1 MACGECV
8 IPPLGYPGCYPPAI
22 PTDVGRRIVRVSVPG
37 LQGPPGETGALG
49 YSTRTCASLGAL
61 SAAVEK
67 SGIALDTL
75 TEEGSYVV
83 TGATGLPADF
93 TADPVFVTVTKAGT
107 ATVQMVGGVQGAE
120 YKLFARTAADGAY
133 GEFAQIGAKTD
144 LTDYAKKSEVATQIS
159 EAVNPVKTTAE
170 AAQAKANENAGKIT
184 ALGATVGEHTTKLTS
199 LESQVQTN
207 TAAIQK
213 NAGDITT
220 INVTLEELQ
229 ATDIVLSGD
238 FSDPH
243 KQLVNLVDNTNF
255 QISGSNIQNGSSSYN
270 KNSGTSYGYI
280 KLTTKEQCTLSV
292 TGYVSSESNSDFGG
306 VYVGSKIYKPT
317 QSQAKNGTADST
329 GTYLIRQS
337 GSNSSKEY
345 TMTLTANTTYYLNFF
360 YVKDSSS
367 NSNSDQ
373 IFVSKIQ
380 YRAVV

>member
-1 MACGECV
+1 MAE
-8 IPPLGYPGCYPPAI
+8 ISKSLES
-22 PTDVGRRIVRVSVPG
+22 RVSEFAARTGQEIKKVRG
-37 LQGPPGETGALG
+37 EIATSNTAAEALTQRVAANEGAITALQGEVAKKVEIDDAQASGTKAYSSQKVEAKITAAKQSVKDDLLGGAGEAYDTLKELADALVTNKDAISALQQIAQG
-49 YSTRTCASLGAL
+49 HVQFDKAQSLNDEQKKQARANIGAL

-93 TADPVFVTVTKAGT
+93 TSDPVFVTVTKAGT

-159 EAVNPVKTTAE
+159 EAVNPVKATAE

-184 ALGATVGEHTTKLTS
+184 ALEATVGEHTTKLTS

-220 INVTLEELQ
+220 INANIGTKQ
-229 ATDIVLSGD
+229 D
-238 FSDPH
+238 FVAAFEAA
-243 KQLVNLVDNTNF
+243 L
-255 QISGSNIQNGSSSYN
+255 
-270 KNSGTSYGYI
+270 
-280 KLTTKEQCTLSV
+280 
-292 TGYVSSESNSDFGG
+292 
-306 VYVGSKIYKPT
+306 
-317 QSQAKNGTADST
+317 A
-329 GTYLIRQS
+329 
-337 GSNSSKEY
+337 
-345 TMTLTANTTYYLNFF
+345 
-360 YVKDSSS
+360 
-367 NSNSDQ
+367 
-373 IFVSKIQ
+373 
-380 YRAVV
+380 

>member
-1 MACGECV
+1 MAE
-8 IPPLGYPGCYPPAI
+8 ISKSLES
-22 PTDVGRRIVRVSVPG
+22 RVSEFAARTGQEIKKVRG
-37 LQGPPGETGALG
+37 EIATGNTAAEALTRRVAANEGAITNLKSEVAKKVEIDDAQASATKTYSSQKVDSQITAAKQAVKNDLLGGAGEAYDTLKELADALVTNKDAITALQQIAQGHVQFGA
-49 YSTRTCASLGAL
+49 AQSLNDEQKKQARANIGAL

-184 ALGATVGEHTTKLTS
+184 ALEVTVGEHTTKLTS

-207 TAAIQK
+207 TAATQK

-220 INVTLEELQ
+220 INANIGTKQ
-229 ATDIVLSGD
+229 D
-238 FSDPH
+238 FVAAFEAA
-243 KQLVNLVDNTNF
+243 L
-255 QISGSNIQNGSSSYN
+255 
-270 KNSGTSYGYI
+270 
-280 KLTTKEQCTLSV
+280 
-292 TGYVSSESNSDFGG
+292 
-306 VYVGSKIYKPT
+306 
-317 QSQAKNGTADST
+317 A
-329 GTYLIRQS
+329 
-337 GSNSSKEY
+337 
-345 TMTLTANTTYYLNFF
+345 
-360 YVKDSSS
+360 
-367 NSNSDQ
+367 
-373 IFVSKIQ
+373 
-380 YRAVV
+380 

>member
-1 MACGECV
+1 MAE
-8 IPPLGYPGCYPPAI
+8 ISKSLES
-22 PTDVGRRIVRVSVPG
+22 RVSEFAARTGQEIKKVRG
-37 LQGPPGETGALG
+37 EIATSNTAAEALTQRVAANEGAITNLQSEVAKKVEIDDAQASATKTYSSQKVDSQITAAKQAVKDDLLGGAGEAYDTLKELADALVTNKDAITALQQIAQG
-49 YSTRTCASLGAL
+49 HVQFDKAQSLNDEQKKQARANIGAL

-159 EAVNPVKTTAE
+159 EAVNPVKATAE

-184 ALGATVGEHTTKLTS
+184 ALEATVGEHTTKLTS

-220 INVTLEELQ
+220 INANIGTKQ
-229 ATDIVLSGD
+229 D
-238 FSDPH
+238 FVAAFEAA
-243 KQLVNLVDNTNF
+243 L
-255 QISGSNIQNGSSSYN
+255 
-270 KNSGTSYGYI
+270 
-280 KLTTKEQCTLSV
+280 
-292 TGYVSSESNSDFGG
+292 
-306 VYVGSKIYKPT
+306 
-317 QSQAKNGTADST
+317 A
-329 GTYLIRQS
+329 
-337 GSNSSKEY
+337 
-345 TMTLTANTTYYLNFF
+345 
-360 YVKDSSS
+360 
-367 NSNSDQ
+367 
-373 IFVSKIQ
+373 
-380 YRAVV
+380 

>member
-1 MACGECV
+1 MAE
-8 IPPLGYPGCYPPAI
+8 ISKSLES
-22 PTDVGRRIVRVSVPG
+22 RVSEFAARTGQEIKKVRG
-37 LQGPPGETGALG
+37 EIATSNTAAEALTQRVAANEGAITNLQSEVAQKVEIDDAQASATKTYSSQKVDSQITAAKQSVKNDLLGGAGEAYDTLKELADALVTNKDAITALQQIAQG
-49 YSTRTCASLGAL
+49 HVQFDKAQSLNDEQKKQARANIGAL

-93 TADPVFVTVTKAGT
+93 TSDPVFVTVTKAGT

-159 EAVNPVKTTAE
+159 EAVNPVRATAE

-184 ALGATVGEHTTKLTS
+184 ALEATVGEHTTKLTS

-220 INVTLEELQ
+220 INANIGTKQ
-229 ATDIVLSGD
+229 D
-238 FSDPH
+238 FVAAFEAA
-243 KQLVNLVDNTNF
+243 L
-255 QISGSNIQNGSSSYN
+255 
-270 KNSGTSYGYI
+270 
-280 KLTTKEQCTLSV
+280 
-292 TGYVSSESNSDFGG
+292 
-306 VYVGSKIYKPT
+306 
-317 QSQAKNGTADST
+317 A
-329 GTYLIRQS
+329 
-337 GSNSSKEY
+337 
-345 TMTLTANTTYYLNFF
+345 
-360 YVKDSSS
+360 
-367 NSNSDQ
+367 
-373 IFVSKIQ
+373 
-380 YRAVV
+380 